1 MITAIRGLIKKH
13 PVIFGVL
20 VFFGSTLLA
29 MAVINGVGVFYFE
42 IIEPQPSG
50 SWALMSIPA
59 FLFKS
64 SLLILM
70 WSGFTTYFAAKCKP
84 ANTATWMAITL
95 FLYGYWFYSFLA
107 NVYSN

>member
-1 MITAIRGLIKKH
+1 MTPAIHRMIKKH

-29 MAVINGVGVFYFE
+29 MVTIHGVGILYFQ
-42 IIEPQPSG
+42 IIDPQQNG
-50 SWALMSIPA
+50 SWALLSIPA
-59 FLFKS
+59 FLFKT
-64 SLLILM
+64 SLLILI
-70 WSGFTTYFAAKCKP
+70 WSGFTTYCAAKCKP

-107 NVYSN
+107 NAYSN

>member
-1 MITAIRGLIKKH
+1 MTPAIHRLIKKH

-20 VFFGSTLLA
+20 VFFGSVLLA

-50 SWALMSIPA
+50 SWAMLNIPA
-59 FLFKS
+59 FLFKT

-70 WSGFTTYFAAKCKP
+70 WSGFTTYCASKCKP
-84 ANTATWMAITL
+84 ANTAIWMTLTL
-95 FLYGYWFYSFLA
+95 FLYGYWFYSFL
-107 NVYSN
+107 SP